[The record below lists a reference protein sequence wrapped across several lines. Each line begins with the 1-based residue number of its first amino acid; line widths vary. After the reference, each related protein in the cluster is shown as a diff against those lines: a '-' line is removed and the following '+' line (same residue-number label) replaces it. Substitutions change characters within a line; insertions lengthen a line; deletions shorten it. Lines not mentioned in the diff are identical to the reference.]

1 MAVRT
6 RLSFRS
12 RGLGAVVAAV
22 LLVAVPGVAEA
33 DGGPPGSV
41 VSNYETATGAV
52 LERDAGQSSPIP
64 GQPGKSLWVFGD
76 TPIAVN
82 GSVCDSCFI
91 PGSTAAVGTDTP
103 GKVPTGLSELPTPPA
118 APALPNSGAPKVFL
132 PNRTDL
138 KLPGGAGC
146 GTGGYSASWV
156 SGATPGPD
164 MPLRYGGTSYDA
176 RKLVFLIYGTF
187 CVTKSAMINEGFAAT
202 FYDPVA
208 NAFVAPSTIFGQAP
222 DGTERPWQENLSS
235 PVFSSDG
242 YLYMYATCS
251 PFKCSGGG
259 STTVVR
265 TPVSKWNSGSSYQWA
280 ASASP
285 TGGVTSWTSASAQA
299 VTVLPGQAALTQVDV
314 KSYPGHGLI
323 MLGQTDF
330 NGAYQKWTASSPA
343 GPWKAGSSGRL
354 GECATYT
361 NNWCYAFTG
370 HPELST
376 SAGAMVSYY
385 RPDSNRIRM
394 DVIPW

>member
-1 MAVRT
+1 MAI
-6 RLSFRS
+6 
-12 RGLGAVVAAV
+12 VVAS
-22 LLVAVPGVAEA
+22 LVGVPGVAEA
-33 DGGPPGSV
+33 DSGPPGSV
-41 VSNYETATGAV
+41 MSRYETATGAV
-52 LERDAGQSSPIP
+52 LERDAGQSSPVP

-82 GSVCDSCFI
+82 GSVCDTCFI
-91 PGSTAAVGTDTP
+91 PGSSAAVSTNTP
-103 GKVPTGLSELPTPPA
+103 GKVPDGLSELPTPPA
-118 APALPNSGAPKVFL
+118 APTLPNSNAPKVFL

-138 KLPGGAGC
+138 KLPSGADC

-164 MPLRYGGTSYDA
+164 MPLKYNGTSYNA
-176 RKLVFLIYGTF
+176 AKLIFLTYGTF

-208 NAFVAPSTIFGQAP
+208 NAFVDPSLIFGQAA
-222 DGTERPWQENLSS
+222 DGSERPWQQNFSS
-235 PVFSSDG
+235 PIFSDG

-251 PFKCSGGG
+251 PFNCSGGG

-265 TPVSKWNSGSSYQWA
+265 TPVAKWNSGSSYQWA

-285 TGGVTSWTSASAQA
+285 TGGVTGWTGDPAQA

-330 NGAYQKWTASSPA
+330 NGAYQEWTASSPA

-361 NNWCYAFTG
+361 RSWCYAVTG

-376 SAGAMVSYY
+376 SAGAMVSYL
-385 RPDSNRIRM
+385 RPDSDRLRM